1 MPQVNMTPEQL
12 IEEGRKLQRPCTF
25 LRPTGAGP
33 VAAIWYERDDDRI
46 EATGERCWLTV
57 DSHHIPNLPAEVSGF
72 VSVFTNE
79 HACEGGRVEIASS
92 WPDRVGTELYAHT
105 ESVLPPLDAV
115 FFARVGRRQT
125 ARRHEQLGER
135 RPRSRALL
143 ARIGRRQIPFST
155 HSVVTSRPVKAS
167 R

>member
-115 FFARVGRRQT
+115 FLRGSDHVKQRVGTNSSEKGDRGPAHFWR
-125 ARRHEQLGER
+125 G
-135 RPRSRALL
+135 
-143 ARIGRRQIPFST
+143 
-155 HSVVTSRPVKAS
+155 
-167 R
+167 